1 MNHLKQQKADI
12 SHMGKMKYR
21 IYYVWVGDKV
31 MPDNCKR
38 YLDSWS
44 KIKDSEII
52 QIGNEC
58 EGISLQS
65 PFLRKAFH
73 TENWCNVSNYM
84 RAYAMY
90 HWGGIYMDTDV
101 EVVRDS
107 DVWRSEAVNLAMESS
122 HWLNS
127 HVMIS
132 HEPGNIIF
140 KHMIDCMDYFS
151 FPGEVPLELE
161 SGPRLITRIMQNKG
175 YELDRSGT
183 AHTFQKIVIH
193 PPTTFS
199 PHAWNEKYDPK
210 EVKNDTLAIHHF
222 TKLW

>member
-1 MNHLKQQKADI
+1 
-12 SHMGKMKYR
+12 
-21 IYYVWVGDKV
+21 
-31 MPDNCKR
+31 
-38 YLDSWS
+38 
-44 KIKDSEII
+44 
-52 QIGNEC
+52 
-58 EGISLQS
+58 
-65 PFLRKAFH
+65 
-73 TENWCNVSNYM
+73 M

-140 KHMIDCMDYFS
+140 KHMLDCMDYFS

-161 SGPRLITRIMQNKG
+161 SGPRLITRVMQDIG
-175 YELDRSGT
+175 YELDKSGT